1 MTGRYKTGQR
11 LPSAD
16 ETSLD
21 SDLSTSSRLTATE
34 IRTLALASV
43 GSALEFYDFI
53 IFVFLTPVIA
63 RLFFPPTMPDW
74 MRQSETFGLFAAG
87 YVIRP
92 LGGLVLAHF
101 GDTRGRKRVFT
112 ATILLMAIPT
122 LLIGVLPTYA
132 SIGLGAPLLLLVMRL
147 VQGMAIGG
155 EAPGA
160 WVFVA
165 EHARPAETGFAV
177 GLLSSG
183 LTFGI
188 LLGSLVTIGLNTAFT
203 PAQVLGGSWRL
214 PFLFGG
220 VLGFI
225 AMLLRRWLSETPV
238 FQQMRRRAPA
248 PASLPLRTVLK
259 AHKGA
264 VLVSI
269 LCTWMLT
276 AAILVVVLM
285 TPTLLQTLFR
295 VSPQRALV
303 ANFAGTLAQC
313 LAIVA
318 VGAAADR
325 FGIRRV
331 AVPIL
336 LLLVVA
342 TYGVYLGAER
352 APNALVPL
360 YVLAG
365 IGAGGAVLTPL
376 VMVRAFPA
384 AIRFTGVSFSY
395 NVGYAVFGGIT
406 PLLVSA
412 MAHWSHLIPAHYVA
426 LVALV
431 GLVAILLAPEG
442 AADSR
447 PLD

>member
-122 LLIGVLPTYA
+122 LLIGVLPTYE

-165 EHARPAETGFAV
+165 EHARSAETGFAV

-259 AHKGA
+259 SHKGA

-303 ANFAGTLAQC
+303 ANFAGRLAQC
-313 LAIVA
+313 VAIVA

-325 FGIRRV
+325 S
-331 AVPIL
+331 AS
-336 LLLVVA
+336 VVS
-342 TYGVYLGAER
+342 
-352 APNALVPL
+352 P
-360 YVLAG
+360 
-365 IGAGGAVLTPL
+365 
-376 VMVRAFPA
+376 FP
-384 AIRFTGVSFSY
+384 SCCC
-395 NVGYAVFGGIT
+395 
-406 PLLVSA
+406 
-412 MAHWSHLIPAHYVA
+412 
-426 LVALV
+426 
-431 GLVAILLAPEG
+431 
-442 AADSR
+442 
-447 PLD
+447 